1 MWITLKLQ
9 QILKVVFVKRLFAM
23 LFVVALGLSY
33 SQPIASSADPK
44 PTLPLTTPGTF
55 NFGLCQSTTATEC
68 IVSVGVVQEN
78 GTLVPGK
85 HIEDITSPQYKEGEN
100 LKIPGSSKWEINTG
114 TATQIISITAEID
127 TPAHILYGT
136 NTGAALRVFAD
147 DAGNINVKLRIVIR
161 TSWLKPQNVQL
172 VAEDANFTQKK
183 LTNGDEWTFEG
194 SKTQVFNYS
203 NWQEAAK
210 TNFMGKADTEMTSL
224 RFFIH
229 HVGVNDNSSFF
240 PIACADKGYTVQ
252 AWNSEAAGT
261 PYWDK
266 ATDSLNFG
274 VVAPHLKVNGEQN
287 TGFFT
292 LWAPEDFIKCR
303 WPENTLI
310 GAPKITIEVLNPD
323 GTQQIA
329 VTSVKQA
336 NKTLYFSASGFHYSS
351 PTIRVSAPKVAA
363 TPAASPTPVATKPA
377 VALKKTI
384 TCIKGKSSKKVTAV
398 NPKCP
403 SGWKKK

>member
-1 MWITLKLQ
+1 M
-9 QILKVVFVKRLFAM
+9 KRFLATFLIAT
-23 LFVVALGLSY
+23 LGLSIA
-33 SQPIASSADPK
+33 QPIAQSADSK

-55 NFGLCQSTTATEC
+55 TFGLCESATATEC
-68 IVSVGVVQEN
+68 IVSVGVLQEN
-78 GTLVPGK
+78 GTLLPGK
-85 HIEDITSPQYKEGEN
+85 HIEDITAPQIKDGEN
-100 LKIPGSSKWEINTG
+100 VKIPGSSMWEINNG
-114 TATQIISITAEID
+114 KELQKISITAEID
-127 TPAHILYGT
+127 TPAHILLGT

-147 DAGNINVKLRIVIR
+147 NAASISVRLRIVIR

-172 VAEDANFTQKK
+172 VAEEANFTEKK
-183 LTNGDEWTFEG
+183 LTNGNEWTFEG

-210 TNFMGKADTEMTSL
+210 TNFMAKADVEMTSL

-229 HVGVNDNSSFF
+229 HVGSNDQSSFF

-261 PYWDK
+261 PFWDK

-274 VVAPHLKVNGEQN
+274 VIAPHLKVNGEQN

-310 GAPKITIEVLNPD
+310 GAAKITVEVLNPD

-336 NKTLYFSASGFHYSS
+336 NKTLYFSAAGFHYSA
-351 PTIRVSAPKVAA
+351 PTIRVKAEKAAPVVTP
-363 TPAASPTPVATKPA
+363 TPAASSAPTTKPA
-377 VALKKTI
+377 VVVKKTI
-384 TCIKGKSSKKVTAV
+384 TCIKGKASKKVSAL

>member
-1 MWITLKLQ
+1 M
-9 QILKVVFVKRLFAM
+9 A
-23 LFVVALGLSY
+23 
-33 SQPIASSADPK
+33 
-44 PTLPLTTPGTF
+44 
-55 NFGLCQSTTATEC
+55 
-68 IVSVGVVQEN
+68 
-78 GTLVPGK
+78 
-85 HIEDITSPQYKEGEN
+85 
-100 LKIPGSSKWEINTG
+100 
-114 TATQIISITAEID
+114 
-127 TPAHILYGT
+127 
-136 NTGAALRVFAD
+136 
-147 DAGNINVKLRIVIR
+147 
-161 TSWLKPQNVQL
+161 
-172 VAEDANFTQKK
+172 
-183 LTNGDEWTFEG
+183 
-194 SKTQVFNYS
+194 
-203 NWQEAAK
+203 
-210 TNFMGKADTEMTSL
+210 KADTEMTSL

-274 VVAPHLKVNGEQN
+274 VIAPHLKVNGEQN

-292 LWAPEDFIKCR
+292 LWAAEDFIKCR

-310 GAPKITIEVLNPD
+310 GAPKITVEVLNPD
-323 GTQQIA
+323 GTAQIA
-329 VTSVKQA
+329 VTSVRQA

-351 PTIRVSAPKVAA
+351 PTIRVKAEKAAPVVTPTPSASPSPTTKPVAA
-363 TPAASPTPVATKPA
+363 P
-377 VALKKTI
+377 KKTI

>member
-1 MWITLKLQ
+1 M
-9 QILKVVFVKRLFAM
+9 KRFLAAFLIA
-23 LFVVALGLSY
+23 VLGLTIT
-33 SQPIASSADPK
+33 QPIAQSADTK
-44 PTLPLTTPGTF
+44 PTLALTTPGTF
-55 NFGLCQSTTATEC
+55 NFGICQSATATEC

-85 HIEDITSPQYKEGEN
+85 HIEDLTSAQVKDGEN
-100 LKIPGSSKWEINTG
+100 VKIPGTSKWEINTE
-114 TATQIISITAEID
+114 TTTQIISVTAEID

-147 DAGNINVKLRIVIR
+147 DAKNISVKLRIVVR

-172 VAEDANFTQKK
+172 VAEDANFSQKK
-183 LTNGDEWTFEG
+183 LTNANEWTFEG
-194 SKTQVFNYS
+194 AKTQVFNYS

-274 VVAPHLKVNGEQN
+274 VIAPHLKVNGEQN

-292 LWAPEDFIKCR
+292 LWAAEDFIKCR

-310 GAPKITIEVLNPD
+310 GAPKITVEVLNPD
-323 GTQQIA
+323 GTAQIA
-329 VTSVKQA
+329 VTSVRQA

-351 PTIRVSAPKVAA
+351 PTIRVKAEKAAPVVTPTPSASPSPTTKPVAA
-363 TPAASPTPVATKPA
+363 P
-377 VALKKTI
+377 KKTI
-384 TCIKGKSSKKVTAV
+384 TCLKGKSSKKVTAV

>member
-1 MWITLKLQ
+1 MGITLKLQ
-9 QILKVVFVKRLFAM
+9 HISRAVTVKRFLATFLIAT
-23 LFVVALGLSY
+23 LSL
-33 SQPIASSADPK
+33 SIAQPIAQSADAK
-44 PTLPLTTPGTF
+44 QTLPLTTPGTF
-55 NFGLCQSTTATEC
+55 NFGICQSASSTEC

-78 GTLVPGK
+78 GTLVAGK
-85 HIEDITSPQYKEGEN
+85 HIEDLSSPQTKDGEN
-100 LKIPGSSKWEINTG
+100 VKIDGTSMWEINNG
-114 TATQIISITAEID
+114 KENQKVGIKAEID

-136 NTGAALRVFAD
+136 NTGAALRVFAEN
-147 DAGNINVKLRIVIR
+147 AENILVKLRIVVR

-172 VAEDANFTQKK
+172 VAEQADFSQKK
-183 LTNGDEWTFEG
+183 LANGNEWTFEG
-194 SKTQVFNYS
+194 SKTEVYNYL
-203 NWQEAAK
+203 NWADASK
-210 TNFMGKADTEMTSL
+210 ANFMAKADNMSTSL

-229 HVGVNDNSSFF
+229 HVGINDNSSFF

-310 GAPKITIEVLNPD
+310 GAPKITVEVLNPD
-323 GTQQIA
+323 GTQQVA
-329 VTSVKQA
+329 VTSVRQA

-351 PTIRVSAPKVAA
+351 PTIRVAA
-363 TPAASPTPVATKPA
+363 SKPAAMPTQSASPSA
-377 VALKKTI
+377 VAKKTTI

-403 SGWKKK
+403 AGWKKK

>member
-1 MWITLKLQ
+1 
-9 QILKVVFVKRLFAM
+9 VKRFLATFLIAT
-23 LFVVALGLSY
+23 LGLSIA
-33 SQPIASSADPK
+33 QPIAQSADAK
-44 PTLPLTTPGTF
+44 PTLPLTAPGTF
-55 NFGLCQSTTATEC
+55 NFGICQSATSTEC
-68 IVSVGVVQEN
+68 IVSVGVVQET
-78 GTLVPGK
+78 GTLVAGK
-85 HIEDITSPQYKEGEN
+85 HIEDLSSPQTKDGEN
-100 LKIPGSSKWEINTG
+100 VKIDGTSMWEINNG
-114 TATQIISITAEID
+114 KENQKVGIKAEID

-136 NTGAALRVFAD
+136 NTGAALRVFAEN
-147 DAGNINVKLRIVIR
+147 AENILVKLRIVVR

-172 VAEDANFTQKK
+172 VAEQADFSQKK
-183 LTNGDEWTFEG
+183 LANGNEWTFEG
-194 SKTQVFNYS
+194 SKTEVYNYL
-203 NWQEAAK
+203 NWADASK
-210 TNFMGKADTEMTSL
+210 ANFMAKADNMSTSL

-229 HVGVNDNSSFF
+229 HVGINDNSSFF

-310 GAPKITIEVLNPD
+310 GAPKITVEVLNPD
-323 GTQQIA
+323 GTQQVA
-329 VTSVKQA
+329 VTSVRQA

-351 PTIRVSAPKVAA
+351 PTIRVAA
-363 TPAASPTPVATKPA
+363 SKPAAMPTQSASPSA
-377 VALKKTI
+377 VAKKTTI

-403 SGWKKK
+403 AGWKKK

>member
-1 MWITLKLQ
+1 MGITHKLR
-9 QILKVVFVKRLFAM
+9 QIPKAVTVKRFLATFLIAT
-23 LFVVALGLSY
+23 LGLSIA
-33 SQPIASSADPK
+33 QPIAQSADAK
-44 PTLPLTTPGTF
+44 LTLPLTTPGTF
-55 NFGLCQSTTATEC
+55 NFGICQSVTSMEC

-78 GTLVPGK
+78 GTLVAGK
-85 HIEDITSPQYKEGEN
+85 HVEDLSSPQTKDGEN
-100 LKIPGSSKWEINTG
+100 VKIDGTSMWEINNG
-114 TATQIISITAEID
+114 KENQKVGIKAEID
-127 TPAHILYGT
+127 TPAHILFGT
-136 NTGAALRVFAD
+136 NTGAALRVFAEN
-147 DAGNINVKLRIVIR
+147 AENILVKLRIVVR

-172 VAEDANFTQKK
+172 VAEQADFSQKK
-183 LTNGDEWTFEG
+183 LANGNEWTFEG
-194 SKTQVFNYS
+194 SKTEVYNYL
-203 NWQEAAK
+203 NWADASK
-210 TNFMGKADTEMTSL
+210 ANFMAKADNMSTSL

-229 HVGVNDNSSFF
+229 HVGINDNSSFF

-266 ATDSLNFG
+266 ETDSLNFG

-310 GAPKITIEVLNPD
+310 GAPKITVEVLNPD
-323 GTQQIA
+323 GSQQVA
-329 VTSVKQA
+329 VTSVRQV

-351 PTIRVSAPKVAA
+351 PTIRVSAPKVE
-363 TPAASPTPVATKPA
+363 VKPSTA
-377 VALKKTI
+377 PKSSTI
-384 TCIKGKSSKKVTAV
+384 TCLKGKSSKKVTAV

>member
-1 MWITLKLQ
+1 M
-9 QILKVVFVKRLFAM
+9 KRFLAAFLIA
-23 LFVVALGLSY
+23 VLGLTIT
-33 SQPIASSADPK
+33 QPIAQSADTK

-55 NFGLCQSTTATEC
+55 NFGICQSATATEC

-85 HIEDITSPQYKEGEN
+85 HIEDISSPQYKDGEN
-100 LKIPGSSKWEINTG
+100 VKIPGSSKWEINTG
-114 TATQIISITAEID
+114 TKTQIISVTAEID
-127 TPAHILYGT
+127 TPAHILFGT

-147 DAGNINVKLRIVIR
+147 DAKNISVKLRIVVR

-172 VAEDANFTQKK
+172 VAEDANFSQKK
-183 LTNGDEWTFEG
+183 LTDANEWTFEG
-194 SKTQVFNYS
+194 AKTQVFNYS

-274 VVAPHLKVNGEQN
+274 VIAPHLKVNGEQN

-292 LWAPEDFIKCR
+292 LWAAEDFIKCR

-310 GAPKITIEVLNPD
+310 GAPKITVEVLNPD
-323 GTQQIA
+323 GTAQIA
-329 VTSVKQA
+329 VTSVRQA

-351 PTIRVSAPKVAA
+351 PTIRVKAEKAAPVV
-363 TPAASPTPVATKPA
+363 TPTPSASPSPTTKPVATP
-377 VALKKTI
+377 KKTI

>member
-1 MWITLKLQ
+1 
-9 QILKVVFVKRLFAM
+9 VKRFLATFLIAT
-23 LFVVALGLSY
+23 LGLSIA
-33 SQPIASSADPK
+33 QPIAQSADAK

-55 NFGLCQSTTATEC
+55 NFGICQSATSTEC

-78 GTLVPGK
+78 GTLVAGK
-85 HIEDITSPQYKEGEN
+85 HIEDLSSPQTKDGEN
-100 LKIPGSSKWEINTG
+100 VKIDGTSMWEINNG
-114 TATQIISITAEID
+114 KENQKVGIKAEID

-136 NTGAALRVFAD
+136 NTGAALRVFAEN
-147 DAGNINVKLRIVIR
+147 AENILVKLRIVVR

-172 VAEDANFTQKK
+172 VAEQADFSQKK
-183 LTNGDEWTFEG
+183 LANGNEWTFEG
-194 SKTQVFNYS
+194 SKTEVYNYL
-203 NWQEAAK
+203 NWADASK
-210 TNFMGKADTEMTSL
+210 ANFMAKADNLSTSL

-229 HVGVNDNSSFF
+229 HVGINDNSSFF

-310 GAPKITIEVLNPD
+310 GAPKITVEVLNPD
-323 GTQQIA
+323 GTQQVA
-329 VTSVKQA
+329 VTSVRQA

-351 PTIRVSAPKVAA
+351 PTIRVAA
-363 TPAASPTPVATKPA
+363 SKPAAMPTQSASPSA
-377 VALKKTI
+377 VAKKTTI

-403 SGWKKK
+403 AGWKKK

>member
-1 MWITLKLQ
+1 MGITLKLL
-9 QILKVVFVKRLFAM
+9 QIPRAVTVKRFLATFLIAT
-23 LFVVALGLSY
+23 LGVGIA
-33 SQPIASSADPK
+33 QPLAQSADAK

-55 NFGLCQSTTATEC
+55 NFGLCPSVTATEC
-68 IVSVGVVQEN
+68 IVSVGVLQEN
-78 GTLVPGK
+78 GTLVPGR
-85 HIEDITSPQYKEGEN
+85 HIEDLTSPQVKDGEN
-100 LKIPGSSKWEINTG
+100 VKIPGSSMWEINNG
-114 TATQIISITAEID
+114 KELQKISVTAEID

-147 DAGNINVKLRIVIR
+147 DAEKIQVRLRIVVR

-172 VAEDANFTQKK
+172 VAEEANFTQKK
-183 LTNGDEWTFEG
+183 LVNANEWTFEG
-194 SKTQVFNYS
+194 SKTEVYNYFD
-203 NWQEAAK
+203 WQEAGK
-210 TNFMGKADTEMTSL
+210 TNFLAKADSVNTSL

-229 HVGVNDNSSFF
+229 HVGVNNNSSFF
-240 PIACADKGYTVQ
+240 PIDCADKGYTVQ

-261 PYWDK
+261 PFWDK

-274 VVAPHLKVNGEQN
+274 VLAPHLKVNGEQN

-310 GAPKITIEVLNPD
+310 GAAKITVEVLNPD

-351 PTIRVSAPKVAA
+351 PTIRVSAVKAP
-363 TPAASPTPVATKPA
+363 PETKP
-377 VALKKTI
+377 VEALKKTI
-384 TCIKGKSSKKVTAV
+384 TCIKGKASKKVTAV
-398 NPKCP
+398 SPKCP

>member
-1 MWITLKLQ
+1 M
-9 QILKVVFVKRLFAM
+9 KRPLAIFLA
-23 LFVVALGLSY
+23 VALGLSIG
-33 SQPIASSADPK
+33 QPIAQSADPK

-55 NFGLCQSTTATEC
+55 NFGICQSVTATEC
-68 IVSVGVVQEN
+68 IVSVGVLQEN
-78 GTLVPGK
+78 GTLLPGR
-85 HIEDITSPQYKEGEN
+85 HIEDLTSPQVKEGEN
-100 LKIPGSSKWEINTG
+100 VKIPGSSMWEINNG
-114 TATQIISITAEID
+114 KELQKISVTAEID

-147 DAGNINVKLRIVIR
+147 DAEKILVRLRIVVR

-172 VAEDANFTQKK
+172 VADQANFTQKK
-183 LTNGDEWTFEG
+183 LVNANEWTFEG
-194 SKTQVFNYS
+194 SKTEVYNYFD
-203 NWQEAAK
+203 WQEA
-210 TNFMGKADTEMTSL
+210 GKANFIAKADSVSTSL

-229 HVGVNDNSSFF
+229 HVGINNNSSFF
-240 PIACADKGYTVQ
+240 PIDCADKGYTVQ

-310 GAPKITIEVLNPD
+310 GAAKITIEVLNPD

-351 PTIRVSAPKVAA
+351 PTIRVSAPKTAVA
-363 TPAASPTPVATKPA
+363 PAASPKSS
-377 VALKKTI
+377 TI
-384 TCIKGKSSKKVTAV
+384 TCIKGKASKKVTAV
-398 NPKCP
+398 SPKCP

>member
-1 MWITLKLQ
+1 MGITLKLQ
-9 QILKVVFVKRLFAM
+9 QIPRAVTVKRFLATFLIAT
-23 LFVVALGLSY
+23 LGLSIA
-33 SQPIASSADPK
+33 QPIAQSADAK

-55 NFGLCQSTTATEC
+55 NFGICQGATSTEC

-78 GTLVPGK
+78 GTLVAGK
-85 HIEDITSPQYKEGEN
+85 HIEDLSSPQTKDGEN
-100 LKIPGSSKWEINTG
+100 VKIDGTSMWEINNG
-114 TATQIISITAEID
+114 KENQKVGIKAEID
-127 TPAHILYGT
+127 TPAHILYGA
-136 NTGAALRVFAD
+136 NTGAALRVFAEN
-147 DAGNINVKLRIVIR
+147 AENMLVKLRIVVR

-172 VAEDANFTQKK
+172 VAEQADFSQKK
-183 LTNGDEWTFEG
+183 LANGNEWTFEG
-194 SKTQVFNYS
+194 SKTEVYNYL
-203 NWQEAAK
+203 NWADASK
-210 TNFMGKADTEMTSL
+210 ANFMAKADNMSTSL

-229 HVGVNDNSSFF
+229 HVGINDNSSFF

-310 GAPKITIEVLNPD
+310 GAPKITVEVLNPD
-323 GTQQIA
+323 GTQQVA
-329 VTSVKQA
+329 VTSVRQA

-351 PTIRVSAPKVAA
+351 PTIRVAA
-363 TPAASPTPVATKPA
+363 SKPAAMPTQSASPSA
-377 VALKKTI
+377 VAKKTTI

-403 SGWKKK
+403 AGWKKK

>member
-1 MWITLKLQ
+1 LGITLKLQ
-9 QILKVVFVKRLFAM
+9 HISRAVTVKRFLATFLIAT
-23 LFVVALGLSY
+23 LSL
-33 SQPIASSADPK
+33 SIAQPIAQSADAK
-44 PTLPLTTPGTF
+44 QTLPLTTPGTF
-55 NFGLCQSTTATEC
+55 NFGICQSASSTEC

-78 GTLVPGK
+78 GTLVAGK
-85 HIEDITSPQYKEGEN
+85 HIEDLSSPQTKDGEN
-100 LKIPGSSKWEINTG
+100 VKIDGTSMWEINNG
-114 TATQIISITAEID
+114 KENQKVGIKAEID

-136 NTGAALRVFAD
+136 NTGAALRVFAEN
-147 DAGNINVKLRIVIR
+147 AENILVKLRIVVR

-172 VAEDANFTQKK
+172 VAEQADFSQKK
-183 LTNGDEWTFEG
+183 LANGNEWTFEG
-194 SKTQVFNYS
+194 SKTEVYNYL
-203 NWQEAAK
+203 NWADASK
-210 TNFMGKADTEMTSL
+210 ANFMAKADNMSTSL

-229 HVGVNDNSSFF
+229 HVGINDNSSFF

-310 GAPKITIEVLNPD
+310 GAPKITVEVLNPD
-323 GTQQIA
+323 GTQQVA
-329 VTSVKQA
+329 VTSVRQA

-351 PTIRVSAPKVAA
+351 PTIRVAA
-363 TPAASPTPVATKPA
+363 SKPAAMPTQSASPSA
-377 VALKKTI
+377 VAKKTTI

-403 SGWKKK
+403 AGWKKK

>member
-1 MWITLKLQ
+1 MGITLKLQ
-9 QILKVVFVKRLFAM
+9 HISRAVTVKRFLATFLIAT
-23 LFVVALGLSY
+23 LSL
-33 SQPIASSADPK
+33 SIAQPIAQSADAK
-44 PTLPLTTPGTF
+44 PTLSLTTPGTF
-55 NFGLCQSTTATEC
+55 NFGICQSASSTEC

-78 GTLVPGK
+78 GTLVAGK
-85 HIEDITSPQYKEGEN
+85 HIEDLSSPQTKDGEN
-100 LKIPGSSKWEINTG
+100 VKIDGTSMWEINNG
-114 TATQIISITAEID
+114 KENQKVGIKAEID
-127 TPAHILYGT
+127 TPAHIIFGT
-136 NTGAALRVFAD
+136 HTGAALRVFAEN
-147 DAGNINVKLRIVIR
+147 AENILVKLRIVVR

-172 VAEDANFTQKK
+172 VAEQADFSQKTLANG
-183 LTNGDEWTFEG
+183 NEWTFEG
-194 SKTQVFNYS
+194 SKTQVFNYTD
-203 NWQEAAK
+203 WTAAS
-210 TNFMGKADTEMTSL
+210 TNNFLGKADYEMTSL

-229 HVGVNDNSSFF
+229 HVGMNDNSSFF

-310 GAPKITIEVLNPD
+310 GAPKITVEVLNPD
-323 GTQQIA
+323 GTQQVA
-329 VTSVKQA
+329 VTSVRQA

-351 PTIRVSAPKVAA
+351 PTIRVKAEKPAPQ
-363 TPAASPTPVATKPA
+363 PTPSATASAKP
-377 VALKKTI
+377 VVKSTTV

-403 SGWKKK
+403 AGWKKK

>member
-1 MWITLKLQ
+1 MKRFLATLL
-9 QILKVVFVKRLFAM
+9 IAT
-23 LFVVALGLSY
+23 LSL
-33 SQPIASSADPK
+33 SIAQPIAHSADPK

-55 NFGLCQSTTATEC
+55 TFGICASATATEC
-68 IVSVGVVQEN
+68 IVSVGVLQEN

-85 HIEDITSPQYKEGEN
+85 HIEDLTSPQVKNGEN
-100 LKIPGSSKWEINTG
+100 VKIPGSSMWEINNG
-114 TATQIISITAEID
+114 TELQKISVTAEID
-127 TPAHILYGT
+127 TPAHILLGT

-147 DAGNINVKLRIVIR
+147 NAASISVRLRIVVR

-172 VAEDANFTQKK
+172 VAEEANFTQKK
-183 LTNGDEWTFEG
+183 LTNANEWTFEG
-194 SKTQVFNYS
+194 SKTQVFNYA

-210 TNFMGKADTEMTSL
+210 TNFLAKADTEMTSL

-229 HVGVNDNSSFF
+229 HVGIDNNSSFF
-240 PIACADKGYTVQ
+240 PIECADKGYTVQ

-261 PYWDK
+261 PFWDK
-266 ATDSLNFG
+266 ASESLNFG
-274 VVAPHLKVNGEQN
+274 VIAPHLKVNGEQN

-292 LWAPEDFIKCR
+292 LWAPEEFITCR

-310 GAPKITIEVLNPD
+310 GAAKITVEVLNPD

-336 NKTLYFSASGFHYSS
+336 NKTLYFSAAGFHYSS
-351 PTIRVSAPKVAA
+351 PTIRVSAVKAPVEVK
-363 TPAASPTPVATKPA
+363 PVATKPT
-377 VALKKTI
+377 VVLKKAI
-384 TCIKGKSSKKVTAV
+384 ICIKGKASKKVTAV

>member
-1 MWITLKLQ
+1 M
-9 QILKVVFVKRLFAM
+9 KRFLAIFLA
-23 LFVVALGLSY
+23 VALGLSIG
-33 SQPIASSADPK
+33 QPIATSADAK
-44 PTLPLTTPGTF
+44 PTVPLTTPGTF
-55 NFGLCQSTTATEC
+55 NFGICQSSTATEC

-78 GTLVPGK
+78 GTLLAGTHV
-85 HIEDITSPQYKEGEN
+85 EDLSYPESKDGSNIKLDGTSFWMINNGREN
-100 LKIPGSSKWEINTG
+100 QKIGIK
-114 TATQIISITAEID
+114 AEID

-136 NTGAALRVFAD
+136 NTGAALRVFAE
-147 DAGNINVKLRIVIR
+147 NPETILVKLRIVVR

-172 VAEDANFTQKK
+172 VASQADFSQKK
-183 LTNGDEWTFEG
+183 LTNANEWTFEG
-194 SKTQVFNYS
+194 SKTQVFNYLD
-203 NWQEAAK
+203 WAAASK
-210 TNFMGKADTEMTSL
+210 NDYMGKADTEMTSL

-266 ATDSLNFG
+266 TTDSLNFG
-274 VVAPHLKVNGEQN
+274 VVAPHLKVNGEEN

-292 LWAPEDFIKCR
+292 LWAPEEFIKCR

-310 GAPKITIEVLNPD
+310 GAPKITVEVLNPD
-323 GTQQIA
+323 GSQQVA
-329 VTSVKQA
+329 VTSVRQA

-351 PTIRVSAPKVAA
+351 PTIRVSAPKV
-363 TPAASPTPVATKPA
+363 VEVKPNTSQ
-377 VALKKTI
+377 KSSTI

-403 SGWKKK
+403 AGWKKK

>member
-1 MWITLKLQ
+1 MKRSLAIFLTVTLG
-9 QILKVVFVKRLFAM
+9 FS
-23 LFVVALGLSY
+23 LG
-33 SQPIASSADPK
+33 QTIAQSADPK
-44 PTLPLTTPGTF
+44 PTVPLTIPGTF
-55 NFGLCQSTTATEC
+55 NFGICQSVTATEC
-68 IVSVGVVQEN
+68 IVSVGVLKEN
-78 GTLVPGK
+78 GTLLPAK
-85 HIEDITSPQYKEGEN
+85 HIEDVTYQQYKDGEN
-100 LKIPGSSKWEINTG
+100 VKIPGTSKWEIITG
-114 TATQIISITAEID
+114 TETQTIGVTAEID

-147 DAGNINVKLRIVIR
+147 KADTLSERLRIIIR

-172 VAEDANFTQKK
+172 VAEQANFSQKK
-183 LTNGDEWTFEG
+183 VTNGNEWTFEG

-203 NWQEAAK
+203 NWEEAGK
-210 TNFMGKADTEMTSL
+210 TNFMGKADIEMTSL

-229 HVGVNDNSSFF
+229 HVGANDASSFF
-240 PIACADKGYTVQ
+240 PVACADKGYTVQ

-266 ATDSLNFG
+266 TTESLNFG
-274 VVAPHLKVNGEQN
+274 VIAPHLKTNGDQN

-292 LWAPEDFIKCR
+292 LWAPEAFIKCR
-303 WPENTLI
+303 WPESTLI
-310 GAPKITIEVLNPD
+310 GAAKVTVEVLNPD
-323 GTQQIA
+323 GTPQLA

-351 PTIRVSAPKVAA
+351 PTIRVSAKKSVTPK
-363 TPAASPTPVATKPA
+363 SS
-377 VALKKTI
+377 TI

>member
-1 MWITLKLQ
+1 
-9 QILKVVFVKRLFAM
+9 VKRFLATFLIAT
-23 LFVVALGLSY
+23 LSL
-33 SQPIASSADPK
+33 SIAQPIAQSADAK
-44 PTLPLTTPGTF
+44 QTLPLTTPGTF
-55 NFGLCQSTTATEC
+55 NFGICQSASSTEC

-78 GTLVPGK
+78 GTLVAGK
-85 HIEDITSPQYKEGEN
+85 HIEDLSSPQTKDGEN
-100 LKIPGSSKWEINTG
+100 VKIDGTSMWEINNG
-114 TATQIISITAEID
+114 KENQKVGIKAEID

-136 NTGAALRVFAD
+136 NTGAALRVFAEN
-147 DAGNINVKLRIVIR
+147 AENILVKLRIVVR

-172 VAEDANFTQKK
+172 VAEQADFSQKK
-183 LTNGDEWTFEG
+183 LANGNEWTFEG
-194 SKTQVFNYS
+194 SKTEVYNYL
-203 NWQEAAK
+203 NWADASK
-210 TNFMGKADTEMTSL
+210 ANFMAKADNMSTSL

-229 HVGVNDNSSFF
+229 HVGINDNSSFF

-310 GAPKITIEVLNPD
+310 GAPKITVEVLNPD
-323 GTQQIA
+323 GTQQVA
-329 VTSVKQA
+329 VTSVRQA

-351 PTIRVSAPKVAA
+351 PTIRVAA
-363 TPAASPTPVATKPA
+363 SKPAAMPTQSASPSA
-377 VALKKTI
+377 VAKKTTI

-403 SGWKKK
+403 AGWKKK